1 MIRNVVMV
9 KLRDD
14 HDRAAVD
21 AIIEG
26 LAGLDCPGTVAYTV
40 GRDLGLREG
49 GWSMAIVADFVDEA
63 AYRGYD
69 LDAEHNRL
77 RAELHPHVEAIA
89 RVQFD
94 VPS

>member
-1 MIRNVVMV
+1 MIRNVGMV

-26 LAGLDCPGTVAYTV
+26 LAALACPGTLAYTI

-49 GWSMAIVADFVDEA
+49 GWSFAIVADFVDVD

-69 LDAEHNRL
+69 LDGEHNRL
-77 RAELHPHVEAIA
+77 RAELQAHVEAIA
-89 RVQFD
+89 RVQFE
-94 VPS
+94 VAS